1 MGDTP
6 ELFRVLWGLWAFQH
20 VRADYQAACA
30 LGEDLLHLAA
40 REHDPALLVEAHFT
54 LAASLYFRGEF
65 EVARRHCEQS
75 LAHYD
80 AQQQNSLVTEYG
92 FDPAMSA
99 LVFEALVLW
108 FLGYPE
114 QALRQSQ
121 ASLTLA
127 HRLAHPF
134 SLAYALDVGALPYLH
149 RREWDHA
156 HARADAAVALATEHG
171 FPHWVAESTVY
182 RGRTVAEHGNV
193 ADGIAQIQWGIAAS
207 RDTGAEVYQSYF
219 LSLLAEAYQKNRQVE
234 EGLAAVAE
242 ALAFVARTEERFYEA
257 EVYRIKGELTLQKET
272 RDWGLETGSSPQA
285 PSLQPLASMGVM
297 EEAEGYFLKAIEI
310 AQRQQAKSLELRAAT
325 CLTRLWQQQGK
336 TTEARELL
344 APVYNW
350 FTEGFDTKDLQ
361 DAKALL
367 GELS

>member
-1 MGDTP
+1 
-6 ELFRVLWGLWAFQH
+6 
-20 VRADYQAACA
+20 VRADYQTACT
-30 LGEDLLHLAA
+30 LGKDLLHLAA

-54 LAASLYFRGEF
+54 LAASLNFRGEF

-80 AQQQNSLVTEYG
+80 AQQQSSLVTEYG

-99 LVFEALVLW
+99 LDFEARALW

-121 ASLTLA
+121 ASLALA

-134 SLAYALDVGALPYLH
+134 SLAYALNGGALPYLH

-171 FPHWVAESTVY
+171 FPFWVAESTIY

-219 LSLLAEAYQKNRQVE
+219 LSLMAEAYQKNGQVE
-234 EGLAAVAE
+234 EGLAALAE

-257 EVYRIKGELTLQKET
+257 ELYRLKGELTLQLGT
-272 RDWGLETGSSPQA
+272 RGWGLEAGASSPQV
-285 PSLQPLASMGVM
+285 PSLKPQVPSRV
-297 EEAEGYFLKAIEI
+297 EQEAEVCFQKAIEI
-310 AQRQQAKSLELRAAT
+310 AQQQHAKSLELRAVMSLA
-325 CLTRLWQQQGK
+325 RLWQRHGK
-336 TTEARELL
+336 TADARQRL
-344 APVYNW
+344 AEIYGW

-361 DAKALL
+361 EAKALL
-367 GELS
+367 EKLSVDE